1 MSDITMLLRRL
12 RAGDE
17 SAQEPLMEAVYAELH
32 RMAVRI
38 FRNENPG
45 NSVQPTILIGD
56 VWRRILHDT
65 SIDWQDR
72 AHFYRAAAKTMRN
85 ALVDYARSRNAQRRP
100 RLADRQPL
108 EDVVVFSEDRLDVLV
123 DVHEALDR
131 LAVDH
136 SEAAEVVQLR
146 YFGGYT
152 LDEIADML
160 EFSVTTVKK
169 RHEFAM
175 SWLEGALGARLP
187 SDV

>member
-1 MSDITMLLRRL
+1 
-12 RAGDE
+12 
-17 SAQEPLMEAVYAELH
+17 MEAVYAELH

-38 FRNENPG
+38 FRTENPG
-45 NSVQPTILIGD
+45 NSVQPTFLIGD

-65 SIDWQDR
+65 SIEWQDR
-72 AHFYRAAAKTMRN
+72 THFYRAAAKTMRH

-100 RLADRQPL
+100 PPADRQPL
-108 EDVVVFSEDRLDVLV
+108 EDVVVCSEDRLDELI
-123 DVHEALDR
+123 DVHDALDR

-136 SEAAEVVQLR
+136 PEAGEVVQLR

-152 LDEIADML
+152 LDEIAEML
-160 EFSVTTVKK
+160 GFSVTTAKK

-175 SWLEGALGARLP
+175 SWLEGALTARSP

>member
-1 MSDITMLLRRL
+1 MSDITVLLRRL
-12 RAGDE
+12 RAGDV

-32 RMAVRI
+32 RMAIRI
-38 FRNENPG
+38 FRTENPG

-65 SIDWQDR
+65 SIEWQDR

-85 ALVDYARSRNAQRRP
+85 ALVDYARARNAQRRP
-100 RLADRQPL
+100 PPIDRQPL
-108 EDVVVFSEDRLDVLV
+108 EDVVVCREDRLDELI

-131 LAVDH
+131 LALDH
-136 SEAAEVVQLR
+136 AEAAEVVQLR

-160 EFSVTTVKK
+160 QCSVTTVKK

-175 SWLEGALGARLP
+175 SWLEGAMAARSP